1 MIDVQRAI
9 ITDITL
15 KKFWNKVNTDGWHS
29 VGWFADSVLCETYCW
44 IDGVKVLLDPKD
56 FSVSVEI

>member
-9 ITDITL
+9 ITDLTL
-15 KKFWNKVNTDGWHS
+15 KKFWAKVKADGWRS
-29 VGWFADSVLCETYCW
+29 VGWIVDSVLSQNYCW